1 MQNQGNIICPNC
13 GGQNTADN
21 NFFLYCGN
29 SLTNLNQQ
37 QIQQTQQYNQ
47 YDQQQTQQYNQ
58 YNQQQTQQYNQ
69 YDQQQAQQKN
79 QYNQQEAVPQK
90 EKKVQK
96 LGFLGWFGII
106 SLGYTSLGNIFS
118 LIFSGALAVLY
129 FTTPNSKT
137 STKNP
142 IKILRVPLV
151 PILITAA
158 TVFITKYNVKVTI
171 NNEVNT

>member
-1 MQNQGNIICPNC
+1 MQNQGNIFCPNC

-21 NFFLYCGN
+21 NFCLYCGN

-37 QIQQTQQYNQ
+37 NNQYNQ
-47 YDQQQTQQYNQ
+47 QQFQQTQQYNQ

-69 YDQQQAQQKN
+69 YNQQQAQQYN
-79 QYNQQEAVPQK
+79 QYNQQQAVPQK

-106 SLGYTSLGNIFS
+106 VLGYTSLGNIFS

-129 FTTPNSKT
+129 FTTPNSK
-137 STKNP
+137 NV
-142 IKILRVPLV
+142 INIILRVIGAINITLIALGLILV
-151 PILITAA
+151 GACFGIIGAGA
-158 TVFITKYNVKVTI
+158 
-171 NNEVNT
+171 

>member
-1 MQNQGNIICPNC
+1 MQNQGNIFCPNC

-21 NFFLYCGN
+21 NFCLYCGN

-37 QIQQTQQYNQ
+37 NNQYNQ
-47 YDQQQTQQYNQ
+47 QQFQQTQQYNQ

-69 YDQQQAQQKN
+69 YNQQQAQQYN
-79 QYNQQEAVPQK
+79 QYNQQQAAPQK

-106 SLGYTSLGNIFS
+106 VLGYTSLSNIFS

-129 FTTPNSKT
+129 FTTPNSKHVI
-137 STKNP
+137 N
-142 IKILRVPLV
+142 IVLRVIGAIYITFIALALILV
-151 PILITAA
+151 GACFGIIGAGA
-158 TVFITKYNVKVTI
+158 
-171 NNEVNT
+171 

>member
-1 MQNQGNIICPNC
+1 MQNQGNIFCPNC

-21 NFFLYCGN
+21 NFCLYCGN

-37 QIQQTQQYNQ
+37 NNQYNQ
-47 YDQQQTQQYNQ
+47 QQFHQTQQYNQ

-69 YDQQQAQQKN
+69 YNQQQAQQYN
-79 QYNQQEAVPQK
+79 QYNQQQAVPQK

-106 SLGYTSLGNIFS
+106 VLGYTSLGNIFS

-129 FTTPNSKT
+129 FTTPNSK
-137 STKNP
+137 NV
-142 IKILRVPLV
+142 INIILRVIGAINITLIALGLILV
-151 PILITAA
+151 GACFGIIGAGA
-158 TVFITKYNVKVTI
+158 
-171 NNEVNT
+171 

>member
-21 NFFLYCGN
+21 NFCLYCGN

-37 QIQQTQQYNQ
+37 NNQYNQ
-47 YDQQQTQQYNQ
+47 QQFQQPQQYNQ
-58 YNQQQTQQYNQ
+58 YNQQQVQQYNQ
-69 YDQQQAQQKN
+69 YNQQQAQQNN
-79 QYNQQEAVPQK
+79 QYNQQQVVPQK

-129 FTTPNSKT
+129 FTTPNSKHVI
-137 STKNP
+137 N
-142 IKILRVPLV
+142 IILRVIGAINITFIIISSYFY
-151 PILITAA
+151 ILIR
-158 TVFITKYNVKVTI
+158 ISCLHPK
-171 NNEVNT
+171 